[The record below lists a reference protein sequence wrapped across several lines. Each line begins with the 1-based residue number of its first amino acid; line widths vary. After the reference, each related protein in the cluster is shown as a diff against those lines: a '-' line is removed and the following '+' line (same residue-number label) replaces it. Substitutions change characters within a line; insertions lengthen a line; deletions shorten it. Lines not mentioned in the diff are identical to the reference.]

1 MPDRWVEFVMASVA
15 RARRVLRRRACLVL
29 IPAALLLLLG
39 PAASGAQK
47 NHAGTQPAS
56 VPATA
61 REARSPVSAPAT
73 RATPAGSPTLTTA
86 KAVHDLTHAESER
99 RYPAHLRA
107 VCVVCFADW
116 YGFFVNDGATGVYVQ
131 TKNHAPLTAA
141 IYPGVLLDIE
151 GVTGPGDFA
160 PIVDQ
165 ASLRILGEKPIPPAR
180 PVSLDRLSTGVEDG
194 QWISFEGT
202 VRSVRHRES
211 MLDMEI
217 ASGRLQV
224 EVMTPPG
231 KKEYGG
237 LINARVRVSGSA
249 GPVFNQRRQLI
260 GISVYS
266 PSSDSIQILQPAPAD
281 PFSLPLRP
289 VRSVFEYIPG
299 DTPDHLVRIRGVVT
313 ARWGQTVYVNDGN
326 QGASVLGSET
336 SSLKPGEV
344 VDAVGYPVLGD
355 TEHVIDDAIFKRL
368 GAAPVPEPRSV
379 TVQEA
384 LSGDFEGD
392 LIRLDGRLIGQQ
404 RATDQDTLLVDAGGA
419 VFSAILPAELKEN
432 SLADLRGGSQLQLT
446 GICMI
451 SETVASQHFRLP
463 KAFEI
468 LLRSPADVVV
478 TKSPSWWTPAHAL
491 LVLAFALTGTL
502 AVLAW
507 VVSLKKRVKQQTI
520 LLRESEER
528 FRHMA
533 LHDDLTGLATRVLL
547 QDRLETAV
555 DSANRHKTG
564 VALLLVDLDKFKDVN
579 DTFGHL
585 AGDEVLRVTA
595 SRLIEAVRKIDTVA
609 RIGGDEFVVLLTDLR
624 EPHIAERIAAK
635 AVAALGLPVL
645 FGGQILPISVSV
657 GVCSAFAPDLDAETL
672 LKRADAALYRAKA
685 RGRNCF
691 EVYVPESPAVP
702 VEAATPGSP

>member
-1 MPDRWVEFVMASVA
+1 MADEIVEFELTSIA
-15 RARRVLRRRACLVL
+15 RGTQILHRKAGLVL

-39 PAASGAQK
+39 PAASAAQDGHSGK
-47 NHAGTQPAS
+47 L
-56 VPATA
+56 
-61 REARSPVSAPAT
+61 
-73 RATPAGSPTLTTA
+73 ATPAGLPTLTTA
-86 KAVHDLTHAESER
+86 KAVHDLTSAQSR
-99 RYPAHLRA
+99 QQYPVHLRA

-131 TKNHAPLTAA
+131 TKNHVPLTAA
-141 IYPGVLLDIE
+141 IHPGVFLDIV
-151 GVTGPGDFA
+151 GVTGPGDYA

-165 ASLRILGEKPIPPAR
+165 ASLRVLGEEPIPPAR

-202 VRSVRHRES
+202 VRSVKQRES

-260 GISVYS
+260 SISVYS
-266 PSSDSIQILQPAPAD
+266 PSSDNVQILQPAPAD

-289 VRSVFEYIPG
+289 VRTVFEYIPG

-336 SSLKPGEV
+336 NALKPGEV

-355 TEHVIDDAIFKRL
+355 TEHTVDDAIFKKL
-368 GAAPVPEPRSV
+368 GTAPLPEPKSV
-379 TVQEA
+379 TVKEA

-392 LIRLDGRLIGQQ
+392 LVHLDGRLIGLQ
-404 RATDQDTLLVDAGGA
+404 RATGQDTLLVDAGGA
-419 VFSAILPAELKEN
+419 VFSAILPTELKEN
-432 SLADLRGGSQLQLT
+432 PLADLRDGSQLRLT

-468 LLRSPADVVV
+468 LLRSPSDVVV
-478 TKSPSWWTPAHAL
+478 TKSPSWWTPAHAF

-533 LHDDLTGLATRVLL
+533 LHDGLTGLATRVLL
-547 QDRLETAV
+547 QDRMVTAV
-555 DSANRHKTG
+555 DTANRHKTG
-564 VALLLVDLDKFKDVN
+564 LALLLVDLDKFKDVN
-579 DTFGHL
+579 DSYGHQ

-595 SRLIEAVRKIDTVA
+595 DRLIEAVRKIDTVA

-624 EPHIAERIAAK
+624 DPQVAERIASNIVK
-635 AVAALGLPVL
+635 NLAVPVSFEGGELPL
-645 FGGQILPISVSV
+645 TASA
-657 GVCSAFAPDLDAETL
+657 GVCMESGGELDGEAL
-672 LKRADAALYRAKA
+672 FRGADAALYQAKA
-685 RGRNCF
+685 NGRNCYR
-691 EVYVPESPAVP
+691 VYTPEMVRGETQNAS
-702 VEAATPGSP
+702 